1 MTDHCLQL
9 VLFTLGVGLLAEP
22 NPSLKTRIY
31 LSAFKFISQNAH
43 HVINSEVPKIVLPNV
58 VRNFSAG
65 YGSGMVSVHGLNI
78 TEFQSP
84 KFNFLPTNNGVSWSS
99 EQGAIRLTGKWAAE
113 YRMLI
118 PMWTSGWVDII
129 ASDIRL
135 SVSGRVVALDH
146 RPQIVLDGCA
156 AEVGS
161 FHVEVGGGIIPWF
174 VNIFRNITSR
184 AFKNAVRDKACEISR
199 SILLTEIND
208 HLLSPRLHLRIW
220 NNFYIDYA
228 LKRNPIFTSSYIEAE
243 AAAQVVYGNLS
254 CNLPEIQEWTEADL
268 VPKMVVVWISESVP
282 NCLLIKGN

>member
-43 HVINSEVPKIVLPNV
+43 HVINLEVPKIVLPNV

-84 KFNFLPTNNGVSWSS
+84 KGSLIYACTLGSSSMSNGIAVVH
-99 EQGAIRLTGKWAAE
+99 
-113 YRMLI
+113 
-118 PMWTSGWVDII
+118 MWTSGWVDII

-184 AFKNAVRDKACEISR
+184 AFKNAVRDKSNINRVPA
-199 SILLTEIND
+199 IL
-208 HLLSPRLHLRIW
+208 
-220 NNFYIDYA
+220 
-228 LKRNPIFTSSYIEAE
+228 
-243 AAAQVVYGNLS
+243 
-254 CNLPEIQEWTEADL
+254 
-268 VPKMVVVWISESVP
+268 
-282 NCLLIKGN
+282 